1 MPQQINLCT
10 PLFLTQ
16 KHYFSAIRMAQ
27 ALGVFLLLGAALS
40 AFWTWSLQEVS
51 AGYRQ
56 SVSNNQREIDR
67 LQAAIKVN
75 TANAAPA
82 DAALLQELQQ
92 RRDELQRREQLLAEL
107 QKGLTR
113 EGWGHSA
120 RMQLV
125 ARSIPPQVWVTEIKT
140 DDSRF
145 ELSGFTIEP
154 AALNVWMTRLA
165 DSPLLEGQQLS
176 TVKVERATVELRGG
190 AAVVSAAPGTVA
202 PARTAGPAVWS
213 FTLVSAIVAAPMP
226 AAAAAAASGA
236 KR

>member
-1 MPQQINLCT
+1 MSQQINLCT

-16 KHYFSAIRMAQ
+16 KRYFSAIRMAQ
-27 ALGVFLLLGAALS
+27 ALGVFLLLGGALS

-56 SVSNNQREIDR
+56 SISSNQREIDR
-67 LQAAIKVN
+67 LQAAIRVN
-75 TANAAPA
+75 AGNAAPA
-82 DAALLQELQQ
+82 DAALVQELQQ

-107 QKGLTR
+107 RKGLTR

-140 DDSRF
+140 DDNRF
-145 ELSGFTIEP
+145 ELSGFTVEP

-176 TVKVERATVELRGG
+176 TVKVERAAVELRDG
-190 AAVVSAAPGTVA
+190 AAVVSAAPGAMV
-202 PARTAGPAVWS
+202 PVRTAGPAVWS
-213 FTLVSAIVAAPMP
+213 FTLVSAIAVAPGVAP
-226 AAAAAAASGA
+226 ASGA
-236 KR
+236 KP